1 MQPILIIAGGI
12 LGLWFG
18 GISEEMLG
26 IFAGAGIG
34 YLFAQRLSL
43 QKDIRDLKDRIARLA
58 ERPPPDKPVAVAPKP
73 ATEPEPTTKPEPLQ
87 RPLTPL
93 VAEPA
98 IASAPAPAAP
108 SRPRAPSAK
117 VAPAGPTAFDNL
129 VAAAKRWLTTGNVPV
144 KLGVIVSFFGVAFLL
159 KYAVDR
165 EVLTVPIELR
175 YLGVATGAGI
185 MLAFGW
191 RLRARL
197 RVYALSLQGGGIGVL
212 FLTIFAAFRLHP
224 LLPAP
229 FAFFLLV
236 ALTAF
241 AGVLAVLQD
250 AKALAVLGIVGGFLA
265 PVLISTGSGNHVG
278 LFSYYLLLNAA
289 ILGIAWFRAWRF
301 LNVIGFVFT
310 FGVGT
315 LWGYKYYK
323 PELFTSTEPFLIAYF
338 VFYQAIAILFAFRQ
352 PPKLRGLVDGTLIF
366 GTPVIAFALQ
376 SQLVENTEYGL
387 AISSIAVAVFYTLIA
402 VWLHK
407 AQGKQMRLLIE
418 SFVALGV
425 AFATIAIPLA
435 LDGRWTATA
444 WALEGAALVWVGV
457 RQEGLLAKL
466 TGAALLGAAGI
477 AYMDY
482 GWPDDAGM
490 PILNGDFLGGM
501 LIGVASLFSARYLA
515 ADKSPTSWQWL
526 MSVPLL
532 VWGLAWWGCIGVIEI
547 MQQGPNNYRL
557 HMITVFIAISVG
569 LLAWLARRYDWTAAR
584 RATLAYLPLLPIVAV
599 LYLLDDKQ
607 FFAGFGLL
615 AWTIAT
621 IAHFGLLRAYDNG
634 RGRLEGLWHFAG
646 ALFLVGLFA
655 YEIVWR
661 MDEAGFSDVWGV
673 SCALLMPLAG
683 AMLIVYARGRFTWP
697 LQRYWTAYLAAA
709 GILISAQLLF
719 VGIAGI
725 ENAGDPAPLPYVPI
739 LNPFDVLT
747 IVGLV
752 VTLRFLLVARSTSNW
767 LADNRDRTAFVLWA
781 VTTFVLTT
789 ISVVR
794 GVHHFSSVSWHES
807 ALTSSVLV
815 QSALSIYW
823 AILGF
828 GGMIWGARHA
838 NRWIWLTGTALMALV
853 VVKLFLVDLGNTGT
867 VARIVSFLGVGVLLL
882 VVGYLAPA
890 PPKKPDH
897 DVEMAEG

>member
-1 MQPILIIAGGI
+1 MQLIFIIAGGI
-12 LGLWFG
+12 LGLSLG
-18 GISEEMLG
+18 GIGQEMLG
-26 IFAGAGIG
+26 IVAGAGIG
-34 YLFAQRLSL
+34 YLFAQRFSL
-43 QKDIRDLKDRIARLA
+43 QKDIRDLRDRVTRLA
-58 ERPPPDKPVAVAPKP
+58 DRPPPDRPVAAAPKP
-73 ATEPEPTTKPEPLQ
+73 VTEPEPVQ
-87 RPLTPL
+87 RPLAP
-93 VAEPA
+93 
-98 IASAPAPAAP
+98 IASESTDLPAPDPVVQSQPRAAAAKSTPAAP
-108 SRPRAPSAK
+108 SP
-117 VAPAGPTAFDNL
+117 VENII
-129 VAAAKRWLTTGNVPV
+129 AAAKRWLTTGNVPV

-165 EVLTVPIELR
+165 QMLIVPIELR
-175 YLGVATGAGI
+175 YLGVAMGAGA

-191 RLRARL
+191 RLRSKL

-229 FAFFLLV
+229 FAFFLLI

-250 AKALAVLGIVGGFLA
+250 ARALAVLGIVGGFLA

-315 LWGYKYYK
+315 LWGFKYYK
-323 PELFTSTEPFLIAYF
+323 PELFASTEPFLIAYF

-352 PPKLRGLVDGTLIF
+352 PPKLRGVVDGTLIF

-387 AISSIAVAVFYTLIA
+387 AISSIAVAIFYTLIA
-402 VWLHK
+402 IWLHK
-407 AQGKQMRLLIE
+407 SQGKQMRLLIE
-418 SFVALGV
+418 SFIALGV

-457 RQEGLLAKL
+457 RQQGLLAKL

-477 AYMDY
+477 AYMNH

-515 ADKSPTSWQWL
+515 ADKTPIRWQRL

-532 VWGLAWWGCIGVIEI
+532 VWGLGWWGCIGVIEI
-547 MQQGPNNYRL
+547 MQQGLNNYRL

-569 LLAWLARRYDWTAAR
+569 ALAWIARRFDWTAAR

-634 RGRLEGLWHFAG
+634 RGRIEGAWHFAG

-661 MDEAGFSDVWGV
+661 MDEAGFSDVWAI

-683 AMLIVYARGRFTWP
+683 AMLIVYARERFAWP

-709 GILISAQLLF
+709 GILISAQLLL
-719 VGIAGI
+719 VGAAGI
-725 ENAGDPAPLPYVPI
+725 DNAGNPAPLPYVPV

-752 VTLRFLLVARSTSNW
+752 VALRFLLIARSTSNW
-767 LADNRDRTAFVLWA
+767 LDDNRDRGVLVIWA
-781 VTTFVLTT
+781 LAAFVLTT

-807 ALTSSVLV
+807 ALTSSVFV

-828 GGMIWGARHA
+828 SGMIWGARRT
-838 NRWIWLTGTALMALV
+838 NRWIWLAGTALMALV
-853 VVKLFLVDLGNTGT
+853 VIKLFLVDLGNTGT

-890 PPKKPDH
+890 PPRKPD
-897 DVEMAEG
+897 DDAVVAKE